1 MNAMF
6 AGSEEARSQI
16 VIDGVVFSASEFDEI
31 VDFKIAGVLGRIGFA
46 RACYMT
52 TNIDVYKCSIDGEEA
67 YCGEIEMP
75 DDDDDVDSDRINRQ
89 CIELI
94 LDSKAV

>member
-1 MNAMF
+1 MNAKF
-6 AGSEEARSQI
+6 VGSEEARSQI
-16 VIDGVVFSASEFDEI
+16 VIDDVSYTASEFDEI
-31 VDFKIAGVLGRIGFA
+31 VDFTIAGESGRIGFA

-75 DDDDDVDSDRINRQ
+75 DDDDEVDSEIINRQ

-94 LDSKAV
+94 LGSKAV